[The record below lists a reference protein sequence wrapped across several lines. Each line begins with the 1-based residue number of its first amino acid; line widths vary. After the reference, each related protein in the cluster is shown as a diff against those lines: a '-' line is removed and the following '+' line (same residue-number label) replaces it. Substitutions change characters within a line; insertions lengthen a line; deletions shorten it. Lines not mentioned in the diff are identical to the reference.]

1 MLELATLSDR
11 EAVNAMAQ
19 EVHAMHISWRPDIY
33 EMPEELY
40 PEPRFLEAIQERQL
54 YVAKINGIVAGYVL
68 LRIRSMEHPGLV
80 SRKIM
85 LVDELCVEEAF
96 RRQGIGTEM
105 MVEVRA
111 LARAF
116 RCTDLQLSVYPQ
128 NDEAVAFYQK
138 CGFTIQSITMQRKV

>member
-11 EAVNAMAQ
+11 ESINALAQ
-19 EVHAMHISWRPDIY
+19 VVHAMHISWRPDIY
-33 EMPEELY
+33 EMPQELY
-40 PEPRFLEAIQERQL
+40 PEERFLTAVKERQL
-54 YVAKINGIVAGYVL
+54 YVAKINGIVVGYVL
-68 LRIRSMEHPGLV
+68 LRMRTMEGPGLV
-80 SRKIM
+80 TRKIM
-85 LVDELCVEEAF
+85 LVDELCVADPF

-105 MVEVRA
+105 MLEVRA

>member
-1 MLELATLSDR
+1 MLELATISDR
-11 EAVNAMAQ
+11 KAVNAMAQ

-40 PEPRFLEAIQERQL
+40 PEDRFLNAVKERQL

-68 LRIRSMEHPGLV
+68 LRIRSMETPGLV
-80 SRKIM
+80 TRKIM

-138 CGFTIQSITMQRKV
+138 CSFTIQSISMQRKV